1 MTDIEALID
10 RWVNAQVRA
19 LTAYSVPD
27 ATGLIKLDAMENPYT
42 WPVALRS
49 AWLERLRHVEV
60 NRYPD
65 PAARVL
71 TERLHRYLALN
82 AGVGLL
88 LGNGSDELIQIIAL
102 ALRGEGRTLLAPEPT
117 FVMYRMVAEV
127 LGLRFVGVPLQAED
141 FSLDLPVMRAAI
153 AAHQPTVVFLACPNN
168 PTGNLFQRKEVE
180 AILESAPGLV
190 VIDEAY
196 FPYSR
201 ETWLHDIPR
210 HPNLVVLQTLS
221 KAGLAGLRVGML
233 AGAPAWLAEFN
244 KIRLPYNI
252 NTLSQVS
259 AAFILEH
266 ADLLDEQAAQI
277 SRDREELT
285 ARLRALPGLTVWPSR
300 ANFILFRVARARA
313 VHESL
318 QQLGVLI
325 KCLDGAH
332 PLLKDCLRVSLGT
345 PADNAAFVTA
355 LQSLSP
361 RA

>member
-1 MTDIEALID
+1 MTDALIE

-27 ATGLIKLDAMENPYT
+27 AAGLIKLDAMENPYT
-42 WPVALRS
+42 WPMALRTE
-49 AWLERLRHVEV
+49 WLERLRHVEI

-65 PAARVL
+65 PAARAL

-82 AGVGLL
+82 EKVRLL

-102 ALRGEGRTLLAPEPT
+102 ALRGEGRVLLAPEPT

-127 LGLRFVGVPLQAED
+127 LGQRFVGVPLNAGD
-141 FSLDLPVMRAAI
+141 FSLDLPAMLAAI
-153 AAHQPTVVFLACPNN
+153 KAHEPAIVFLACPNN
-168 PTGNLFQRKEVE
+168 PTGNLFERRDVE
-180 AILESAPGLV
+180 LIIESAPGLV

-196 FPYSR
+196 FPFAR
-201 ETWLHDIPR
+201 ETWLYDLPH

-221 KAGLAGLRVGML
+221 KVGLAGLRVGML
-233 AGAPAWLAEFN
+233 AGAPAWCDEFN

-277 SRDREELT
+277 THDREELT
-285 ARLRALPGLTVWPSR
+285 AQLRALPDLKVWPSR
-300 ANFILFRVARARA
+300 ANFVLFRVAHAREVYA
-313 VHESL
+313 SL
-318 QQLGVLI
+318 KQGGVLI
-325 KCLDGAH
+325 RRLDNAH
-332 PLLKDCLRVSLGT
+332 PLLADCLRVSIGT
-345 PADNAAFVTA
+345 PAENTAFLNALRTTLKNA
-355 LQSLSP
+355 
-361 RA
+361 